1 MNTQMKESFMKER
14 REFLKFY
21 DSNEYE
27 KIVPESDEKKK
38 KNPPLFQQP
47 FPEEAELIDLIPPE
61 EFTIGSAPFLDLV
74 NSRKSRRK
82 FTEESISL
90 EELAFLLWSTQG
102 VKRILKSGLGVFRT
116 VPSSGAKS
124 PFETYLVVNRVE
136 GLEAGL
142 YRYISFTHQLMFI
155 KQIDDVEE
163 TLGELAYNQKF
174 VGRAAVVFYWT
185 AVPYRT
191 EWRYTILSH
200 KFIAIDLGI
209 VCQNLY
215 MACEAINLGTVA
227 VGYYEQNKLDE
238 LFELNPE
245 EEFVVLHAPVGKYV
259 KQKELKEFFKYP
271 KKETTLDD
279 LKKLT
284 GKYKRNNEIEFIIK
298 EENLLVKIGDWEEI
312 LTAYNQTEF
321 TGEFSARAFSFEL
334 SKDGKPKKLVILSL
348 DDEIKEFEY
357 LE

>member
-1 MNTQMKESFMKER
+1 MILNR
-14 REFLKFY
+14 DFLRFF
-21 DSNEYE
+21 DSDEYE
-27 KIVPESDEKKK
+27 NKVPESDEEKKIT
-38 KNPPLFQQP
+38 PPLFQQP
-47 FPEEAELIDLIPPE
+47 YPEDAQLIDLITPE
-61 EFTIGSAPFLDLV
+61 NFSIGNTPFLELV
-74 NSRKSRRK
+74 NNRKSRRK
-82 FTEESISL
+82 FTDESLSL
-90 EELAFLLWSTQG
+90 EELSFLLWSTQG

-124 PFETYLVVNRVE
+124 PFETYLVINRVE
-136 GLEAGL
+136 GLEPGL
-142 YRYISFTHQLMFI
+142 YRYISFTHQLLFI
-155 KQIDDVEE
+155 KQIKEAE
-163 TLGELAYNQKF
+163 KTTSELAYNQKF
-174 VGRAAVVFYWT
+174 VGKAAVIFYWT

-227 VGYYEQNKLDE
+227 VGYYEQNKLDNLLE
-238 LFELNPE
+238 LDIE

-259 KQKELKEFFKYP
+259 KQKKLTEFFKYP
-271 KKETTLDD
+271 KKEVTLED

-284 GKYKRNNEIEFIIK
+284 GKYKRKNVIEFEIK
-298 EENLLVKIGDWEEI
+298 DENLVIIIGNYEEI

-321 TGEFSARAFSFEL
+321 TGEFSARAYRFEI
-334 SKDGKPKKLVILSL
+334 SKERKPEKLIILSL

>member
-1 MNTQMKESFMKER
+1 MILNR
-14 REFLKFY
+14 DFLRFF
-21 DSNEYE
+21 DSDEYE
-27 KIVPESDEKKK
+27 KKVPESDEEKKIA
-38 KNPPLFQQP
+38 PPLFQQP
-47 FPEEAELIDLIPPE
+47 YPEDAQLIDLITPE
-61 EFTIGSAPFLDLV
+61 NFTIGNTPFLELV

-82 FTEESISL
+82 FTDEFLSL
-90 EELAFLLWSTQG
+90 EELSFLLWSTQG

-124 PFETYLVVNRVE
+124 PFETYLVINRVE
-136 GLEAGL
+136 GLEPGL
-142 YRYISFTHQLMFI
+142 YRYISFTHQLLFI
-155 KQIDDVEE
+155 KQIKEAE
-163 TLGELAYNQKF
+163 KITSELAYNQKF
-174 VGRAAVVFYWT
+174 VGKAAVIFYWT

-227 VGYYEQNKLDE
+227 VGYYEQNKLDKLLE
-238 LFELNPE
+238 LDIE

-259 KQKELKEFFKYP
+259 KQKKLTEFFKYP
-271 KKETTLDD
+271 KKEVTLED

-284 GKYKRNNEIEFIIK
+284 GKYKRKNVIEFEIK
-298 EENLLVKIGDWEEI
+298 DENLVIIIGDYEEI

-321 TGEFSARAFSFEL
+321 TGEFSARAYRFEI
-334 SKDGKPKKLVILSL
+334 SKEGKPEKLIILSL